1 MKKFIYLFLS
11 AALLLNVSLAH
22 AVVSEFKD
30 TQGHWAR
37 TYADYLHG
45 ECGVDGY
52 KDGDGYLL
60 YEFRPDNTI
69 TRAELV
75 KMVLGCMGTMDYGT
89 PKTFSDIH
97 DSDWFKAAVDAASSL
112 DWIEGYSDG
121 TFRPNN
127 NINRAEALKIII
139 ASQFKDKDISGGSE
153 NFSDV
158 NGGNWFASYV
168 SFAVMKNYVSGY
180 NDGTFRPGN
189 NITRAEAA
197 KILALVHEEV
207 VYGTPAPENQP
218 PQQEEQPEEQTPTE
232 EKPVVAAGS
241 PTIGGCPVFPADNPW
256 NTDVSNYPVHKNSA
270 NYIANIL
277 EGRETLHPDFGG
289 NGEYGIPYVTVG
301 GEQPKVP
308 VEADYDD
315 ESDLPAE
322 GYPIP
327 PDAPVEGGGDKH
339 VIVIDTD
346 NCILYETWN
355 STYTGPGWSVGSAA
369 IFNLLSNTLRPDG
382 WTSADAAGLPVFP
395 GLVRY
400 DEAEAGAINHAL
412 RFTVSKT
419 QQAYIHPATHFASS
433 STDPNRPPMG
443 LRLRLKADFDTS
455 GYTGHARVILETLKK
470 YGMILADNGS
480 DWYITGAADPRW
492 DDEDLGQLKSV
503 PGSAF
508 EVVETGPLLYEEA

>member
-1 MKKFIYLFLS
+1 MKKLTYPFIGIALFINLS
-11 AALLLNVSLAH
+11 LTY

-30 TQGHWAR
+30 MQGHWAE
-37 TYADYLHG
+37 TYANYLHT

-52 KDGDGYLL
+52 KDENGHLL
-60 YEFRPDNTI
+60 YEFRSDNAL

-75 KMVLGCMGTMDYGT
+75 QMVMGCIGAMDYIGT
-89 PKTFSDIH
+89 PQEFNDVQMG
-97 DSDWFKAAVDAASSL
+97 DWFRVTVEAASVYG
-112 DWIEGYSDG
+112 WIEGYTDG
-121 TFRPNN
+121 TFRPHQ
-127 NINRAEALKIII
+127 NINRAEALKIIVGSRFNSEDI
-139 ASQFKDKDISGGSE
+139 AGGSE
-153 NFSDV
+153 NFTDV
-158 NGGNWFASYV
+158 LEGDWFTPYV
-168 SFAVMKNYVSGY
+168 SFAVMKGYVSGY
-180 NDGTFRPGN
+180 GDKTFRPGN
-189 NITRAEAA
+189 DITRAEAA

-207 VYGTPAPENQP
+207 VYGTPATGSQP
-218 PQQEEQPEEQTPTE
+218 PVEEEEQESPA
-232 EKPVVAAGS
+232 VIGNGS
-241 PTIGGCPVFPADNPW
+241 TIGACPVFPADNPW
-256 NTDVSNYPVHKNSA
+256 NTDVSNYPVHANSD
-270 NYIANIL
+270 NYIASIL
-277 EGRETLHPDFGG
+277 AGRENLHPDFGG
-289 NGEYGIPYVTVG
+289 NGEYGIPYITVSAD
-301 GEQPKVP
+301 QPRVP
-308 VEADYDD
+308 VEAYYDD

-346 NCILYETWN
+346 NCTLYETWD

-369 IFNLLSNTLRPDG
+369 IFNLMSNTLRPNG

-400 DEAEAGAINHAL
+400 NEAEAGAINHAL

-455 GYTGHARVILETLKK
+455 GYNGHARIILEALKK
-470 YGMILADNGS
+470 YGMIVADNGS

-492 DDEDLGQLKSV
+492 NDDDVGQLKSV

-508 EVVETGPLLYEEA
+508 EVVETGALWYE